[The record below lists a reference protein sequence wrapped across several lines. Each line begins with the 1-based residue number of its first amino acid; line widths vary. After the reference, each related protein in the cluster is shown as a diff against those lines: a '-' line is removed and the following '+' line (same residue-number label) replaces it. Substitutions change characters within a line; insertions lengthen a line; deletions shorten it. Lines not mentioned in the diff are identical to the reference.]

1 MENIEWVEVAL
12 TILTTG
18 FFSLVGFVWKFS
30 HKVTAL
36 EKDAAEDKRR
46 IRRLESDH
54 DKVMDKMYSIVKS
67 KGDLM
72 NR

>member
-46 IRRLESDH
+46 IRRL
-54 DKVMDKMYSIVKS
+54 
-67 KGDLM
+67 
-72 NR
+72 